1 MATPVVGAQLQLAL
15 INMDEN
21 FRRREHRR
29 AVAVDNGIPLAMPA
43 SGGVHSA
50 AAIKRSMQVGLA
62 ADPPNAHQLK
72 IP

>member
-15 INMDEN
+15 INMDEDLKRRE
-21 FRRREHRR
+21 RRRAC
-29 AVAVDNGIPLAMPA
+29 AVNNGIPLGMPA
-43 SGGVHSA
+43 SGGVYSA
-50 AAIKRSMQVGLA
+50 VAIKRSRHVGLA

>member
-1 MATPVVGAQLQLAL
+1 VVGAQLQLAL

-21 FRRREHRR
+21 FKRCERRERRR
-29 AVAVDNGIPLAMPA
+29 AGGVDNGVPLGMPA
-43 SGGVHSA
+43 SGGLYSA

>member
-15 INMDEN
+15 INRDEN
-21 FRRREHRR
+21 FKRRERRR
-29 AVAVDNGIPLAMPA
+29 AGGVDNGIPLGMAA

-50 AAIKRSMQVGLA
+50 AAIKRSMPVGLA